1 MCATLRRMSRRLD
14 RPSSLATLTA
24 LAALAAMALLLA
36 AACDS
41 NIEPYVEGEA
51 PRHPDVERILPDT
64 GARSPASGVRASA
77 TSPGTSIRGRIEI
90 SPELAQHAPERA
102 VLYLMA
108 RPASAL
114 AAPPVAVKRLE
125 ATSFPAAFEIGSE
138 NMMAPDSL
146 IRLGF
151 RAPCRPSRRAR
162 SDPPLPTSWSPGR
175 FRPADRW
182 VRTAESSWSLSCPRL
197 GRDPPERAPLGGAR

>member
-1 MCATLRRMSRRLD
+1 MSHRLD
-14 RPSSLATLTA
+14 RPSSLAILTA
-24 LAALAAMALLLA
+24 LAAMASLLA
-36 AACDS
+36 VACDS

-77 TSPGTSIRGRIEI
+77 TSSGASIRGRIEVA
-90 SPELAQHAPERA
+90 PELAQHAPERA

-138 NMMAPDSL
+138 NMMAPDSRFEGSFQL
-146 IRLGF
+146 SVRLDMDGE
-151 RAPCRPSRRAR
+151 AMTSRPGDLVGSSEGLTRPGS
-162 SDPPLPTSWSPGR
+162 SDVVILL
-175 FRPADRW
+175 DRK
-182 VRTAESSWSLSCPRL
+182 L
-197 GRDPPERAPLGGAR
+197 